1 MLYLAVRKRLE
12 HKEGG
17 FGLGRFELPVAAVA
31 LIWVVFALFV
41 LVTPESARVPSFIVL
56 GLIAVGL
63 GYFVKMLV
71 FNREVL
77 DTEPGIDE
85 FAVAAADR

>member
-1 MLYLAVRKRLE
+1 MRHA
-12 HKEGG
+12 
-17 FGLGRFELPVAAVA
+17 LGRFELPVAAVA